1 MSLLTPDFGLLFW
14 MLVNFLIVFGLLAKF
29 GFPIITKMVGD
40 RREHISQ
47 SLKAAEEA
55 ARRLDN
61 VKQESLQIL
70 DEARVRQAEIV
81 KKAIAD
87 GEQLIREA
95 QQRAT
100 AETAKLIEAAH
111 KSIEQQKELALS
123 EITSQVTLLSVDIAE
138 KILRR
143 QLSNRQADEAYAL
156 ALFNEA
162 ESTRRKRS
170 HLKN

>member
-1 MSLLTPDFGLLFW
+1 MSLLTPDLGLLLW

-29 GFPIITKMVGD
+29 GFPIIIQMVNE
-40 RREHISQ
+40 RRDHISQ

-55 ARRLDN
+55 TRRLEN
-61 VKQESLQIL
+61 VKQESLQL
-70 DEARVRQAEIV
+70 LNEAHAQQSEIV

-87 GEQLIREA
+87 GEQLVREA

-100 AETAKLIEAAH
+100 AETEKLLAAAQ
-111 KSIEQQKELALS
+111 KSIEQQKEQALS

-143 QLSNRQADEAYAL
+143 QLSDRKADEAYAL
-156 ALFNEA
+156 QLFDEA